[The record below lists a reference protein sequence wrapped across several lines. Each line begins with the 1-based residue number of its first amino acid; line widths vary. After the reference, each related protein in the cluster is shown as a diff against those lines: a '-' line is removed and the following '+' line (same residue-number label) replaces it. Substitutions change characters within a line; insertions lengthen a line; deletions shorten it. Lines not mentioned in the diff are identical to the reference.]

1 MSDLSNNLF
10 LKTIQNKGD
19 NSLNLVKNLILNN
32 KEIINIPFTITIDNN
47 KITHSPLTY
56 SILKKYSK
64 IAIFLIEKGGDINYK
79 TLPEEDYPIHIACRN
94 GLEEVVEKLLEN
106 QKLNINCINKKNE
119 TCFNISITS
128 SHTNIYMMLLNYIK
142 KKKESQKDI
151 KKENYIKEPVKNM
164 LKNEEKIIPN
174 IKKLFEAK
182 KYFKHNS
189 LEIPISY
196 VKKNEKI
203 KSILSKF
210 LYNL

>member
-142 KKKESQKDI
+142 KKKESQIDI
-151 KKENYIKEPVKNM
+151 KKENYIKESVKNM
-164 LKNEEKIIPN
+164 IKNEEKIISN

-189 LEIPISY
+189 FEILISF
-196 VKKNEKI
+196 VKKMKR
-203 KSILSKF
+203 
-210 LYNL
+210 